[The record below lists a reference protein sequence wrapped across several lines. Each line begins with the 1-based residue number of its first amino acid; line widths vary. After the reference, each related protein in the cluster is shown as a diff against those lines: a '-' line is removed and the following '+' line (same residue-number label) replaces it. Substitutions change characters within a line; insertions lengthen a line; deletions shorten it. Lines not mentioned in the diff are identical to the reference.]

1 MPASYAIFQASLQL
15 NSSSCEFF
23 EPFFFFLSFFL
34 SFLTLVGVRLFSF
47 LDFFLSFFFLSPFF
61 FFLSFLDDFPFLRL
75 FSLSFDESEPFP
87 YELSLSYLIF
97 SLSSVLDDYE
107 LPDELELEL
116 DFELL
121 ESDEESEDFD
131 LFERLFLCLFFFPLD
146 FPRLFFSSPL
156 MLWMLV
162 PTGALN
168 LELALYSVPMPVASS
183 VGTRYEPYAKFPGPG
198 LSSYGL

>member
-87 YELSLSYLIF
+87 YELSLS
-97 SLSSVLDDYE
+97 
-107 LPDELELEL
+107 
-116 DFELL
+116 
-121 ESDEESEDFD
+121 
-131 LFERLFLCLFFFPLD
+131 
-146 FPRLFFSSPL
+146 
-156 MLWMLV
+156 
-162 PTGALN
+162 
-168 LELALYSVPMPVASS
+168 
-183 VGTRYEPYAKFPGPG
+183 
-198 LSSYGL
+198 